1 MIGQQATVLISDWSS
16 WGTASPGPCRGPAPG
31 PTPWRPFF
39 PPLSSPPPAP
49 PSTPSITADTA
60 TSSCCLL
67 LPSTPPPAP
76 PPPPPP
82 PPRPP
87 AAGAPPLLRQP
98 PRRRLT
104 PRTLSRPAANGR
116 RRAGVWSGSPRG
128 LDSGASRRETGLL
141 PRSLPSFPPSSTS
154 SYWSDTVLG
163 ELLLARHRLKAV
175 GPMREQGGGW
185 RNT

>member
-1 MIGQQATVLISDWSS
+1 MTNGCRVFHSHPEFVGCLK
-16 WGTASPGPCRGPAPG
+16 PGLQLHSL
-31 PTPWRPFF
+31 T
-39 PPLSSPPPAP
+39 LSIL
-49 PSTPSITADTA
+49 PS

-116 RRAGVWSGSPRG
+116 RRAGVWCGSPRG
-128 LDSGASRRETGLL
+128 LDSGASRRGTGLL

-175 GPMREQGGGW
+175 GPMGEQGGGW